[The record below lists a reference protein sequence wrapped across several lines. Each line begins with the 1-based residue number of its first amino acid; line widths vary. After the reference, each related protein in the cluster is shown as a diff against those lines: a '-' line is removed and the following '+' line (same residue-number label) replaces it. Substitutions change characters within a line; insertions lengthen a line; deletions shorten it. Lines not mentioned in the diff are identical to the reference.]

1 MIVHC
6 AHARCT
12 VRPEHSKLTSNP
24 NCSQVYARGS
34 IPSPFSFWADQWLRA
49 SMIFDIRIVLYS
61 ARRITIA
68 EESPSLTTAKVE
80 SAKNIL
86 LKIVDSHPIAKL
98 NSAADF
104 CPSRG
109 DYHPH
114 GDHPE

>member
-1 MIVHC
+1 
-6 AHARCT
+6 
-12 VRPEHSKLTSNP
+12 
-24 NCSQVYARGS
+24 
-34 IPSPFSFWADQWLRA
+34 
-49 SMIFDIRIVLYS
+49 MIFDIRIVLYS

-68 EESPSLTTAKVE
+68 EESQSLTTANVE

-109 DYHPH
+109 KIVTIILMVIIRSRRCTLVVV
-114 GDHPE
+114 